1 MHIDS
6 AAPHFS
12 NMKEAVQQQIEGELN
27 QTTVQN
33 TQFTFNFN

>member
-1 MHIDS
+1 MYIDS
-6 AAPHFS
+6 TAPHFLS

-33 TQFTFNFN
+33 TQIYL